1 MDDERT
7 RSTLRN
13 QRNWSNLRGEGERTM
28 KACVRHWKIHYGGF
42 WHHFLDF
49 RRLPIARLHW
59 GYESIVELVRQPE
72 AIVRRNTWEGIIEG
86 AGGAQ
91 PVLVREITFG
101 LEDIFNRAKGKLLW
115 QHYNLVFYNCEHFAN
130 ECLTGR
136 RRSRQ
141 VRQRSMQ
148 AFTSVF
154 SGAAGLSLT
163 QMNEWTMSLA
173 SLAVFSGLLS
183 FLCAAAF
190 VNFVIRS
197 TMAMHR
203 LERIKAKKGQEE
215 KPLVNS
221 VVA

>member
-1 MDDERT
+1 
-7 RSTLRN
+7 
-13 QRNWSNLRGEGERTM
+13 M

-72 AIVRRNTWEGIIEG
+72 AIVKRNTWEGVIDA

-91 PVLVREITFG
+91 PVLVREIKHG
-101 LEDIFNRAKGKLLW
+101 LEDVFDRAKGKLLW

-130 ECLTGR
+130 ECMTGV

-154 SGAAGLSLT
+154 SGLTGVSLIQFNELST
-163 QMNEWTMSLA
+163 SMA
-173 SLAVFSGLLS
+173 SLALFSGLLS
-183 FLCAAAF
+183 VLCGAA
-190 VNFVIRS
+190 VLNFVIRS
-197 TMAMHR
+197 TMSMHR
-203 LERIKAKKGQEE
+203 LERRKASKIQREE
-215 KPLVNS
+215 SIVNHA
-221 VVA
+221 VV